1 MSSTISLSIRTTKQN
16 QQSLSRNVSRC
27 QVSTPLEER
36 QQVSSHTP
44 PPAAQTTRRKRRMQ
58 SNLQIG
64 DDVDVELSR
73 DGMDVDLSSPHMPSP
88 RGSCSLCAKK
98 DKIRKRGWSYSVKKK
113 TTGEKKTPSVVLKK
127 QIRFSVV
134 ILNCSEYIWAASTCP
149 ELEVDTYLLCSQTG

>member
-44 PPAAQTTRRKRRMQ
+44 PPAAQTTSGTRRMQ
-58 SNLQIG
+58 SKLQIG

-88 RGSCSLCAKK
+88 RCSCSLSAKK
-98 DKIRKRGWSYSVKKK
+98 DEIRKRGWSYSVKKK
-113 TTGEKKTPSVVLKK
+113 TTGEKNTVGSSEKINP
-127 QIRFSVV
+127 FSSSHPQLLR
-134 ILNCSEYIWAASTCP
+134 IYLGG
-149 ELEVDTYLLCSQTG
+149 VDLP

>member
-1 MSSTISLSIRTTKQN
+1 VSSTISLSIRTTKQN

-44 PPAAQTTRRKRRMQ
+44 PPAAQTTSGTRRMQ
-58 SNLQIG
+58 SKLQIG

-73 DGMDVDLSSPHMPSP
+73 DGMDVDLSRPHMPSP
-88 RGSCSLCAKK
+88 RCSCSLSAKK
-98 DKIRKRGWSYSVKKK
+98 DEIWKRGWSYSVKKK
-113 TTGEKKTPSVVLKK
+113 TTGEKKPSVVLKK

>member
-88 RGSCSLCAKK
+88 RCSCSLSAKK
-98 DKIRKRGWSYSVKKK
+98 DEIRKRGWSYSVKKK
-113 TTGEKKTPSVVLKK
+113 TTGEKNTVGSSEKTNPF
-127 QIRFSVV
+127 FSSHPQLLR
-134 ILNCSEYIWAASTCP
+134 IYLGG
-149 ELEVDTYLLCSQTG
+149 VDLP